1 MLSNSSQYFAPT
13 LFSQKLN
20 SLGRENLLC
29 RYQFVPRSDIP
40 LPPHCSQQTW
50 VWDLFLGGGPARGES
65 RWKAGGGE
73 IFFWDQAGGER
84 IREGVSFLPVPPL
97 TLSHT
102 LTLPPNQWK
111 PPHPHPHQPSYPWPL
126 AFLTSTKGFSQSSW
140 LDKELCAKQRWQYM

>member
-40 LPPHCSQQTW
+40 LIVPSTPGS
-50 VWDLFLGGGPARGES
+50 VIFFLGDPARGES

-73 IFFWDQAGGER
+73 IFFGTRLEER
-84 IREGVSFLPVPPL
+84 ESGRV
-97 TLSHT
+97 
-102 LTLPPNQWK
+102 
-111 PPHPHPHQPSYPWPL
+111 
-126 AFLTSTKGFSQSSW
+126 
-140 LDKELCAKQRWQYM
+140 